1 MKLSDYTTIAFD
13 CDGVIL
19 NSNKVKTRA
28 FYTAALPYGEECALA
43 LESYHTSNGGI
54 SRYKKFNWFVNTFI
68 DAEKREKVYESL
80 LKSYESAVKEGLATC
95 DFNEDLLLLKEKTP
109 NANWLVVSGG
119 AQKELHQLFKD
130 RNLDCLFEGGIFG
143 SPDSKETIFSREIE
157 RDNIKL
163 PALFIG
169 DSKYDFTSS
178 TKFGLDFLFLSQWS
192 EVIDW
197 REFCAENDIPHVP
210 SLSKIEKV
218 K

>member
-28 FYTAALPYGEECALA
+28 FYTAALAYGEDRALA
-43 LESYHTSNGGI
+43 LESYHTNNGGI
-54 SRYKKFNWFVNTFI
+54 SRYEKFKWFVNTFI
-68 DAEKREKVYESL
+68 DTEEREEVYEAL
-80 LKSYESAVKEGLATC
+80 LKSYEAAVEEGLATC
-95 DFNEDLLLLKEKTP
+95 EFNEDLLLLKEKTP

-130 RNLDCLFEGGIFG
+130 RNLSSLFEGGIFG

-157 RDNIKL
+157 KDNIKL

-169 DSKYDFTSS
+169 DSKYDYTSS
-178 TKFGLDFLFLSQWS
+178 SKYGLDFLFLSQWS
-192 EVIDW
+192 EVKDW
-197 REFCAENDIPHVP
+197 AEFCASNEIFHVP
-210 SLSKIEKV
+210 SLLQLEK
-218 K
+218 

>member
-28 FYTAALPYGEECALA
+28 FYTAALAYGEDRALA
-43 LESYHTSNGGI
+43 LESYHTNNGGI
-54 SRYKKFNWFVNTFI
+54 SRYEKFKWFVNTFI
-68 DAEKREKVYESL
+68 DKEEREEVYEAL
-80 LKSYESAVKEGLATC
+80 LKSYESAVEEGLAAC
-95 DFNEDLLLLKEKTP
+95 EFNEDLLLLKEKTP

-119 AQKELHQLFKD
+119 AQQELHQLFKD
-130 RNLDCLFEGGIFG
+130 RNLSSLFEGGIFG

-157 RDNIKL
+157 KGNIKL

-178 TKFGLDFLFLSQWS
+178 SKYGLDFLFLSQWS
-192 EVIDW
+192 EVKDW
-197 REFCAENDIPHVP
+197 AEFCASNEIFHVP
-210 SLSKIEKV
+210 SLLQLEK
-218 K
+218 